1 MTKSSKGVSMAIS
14 ICNVHTNTIQ
24 REITPHGSAQFPVA
38 CYEDNMELMDV
49 PLHWHDE
56 FEFILATKGTVTL
69 HIGTVHLSVPK
80 GSAVFINSGCL
91 HSVESAVHKASV
103 LRSLVIHP
111 RFVGRAIDSYFWQQ
125 QIKP

>member
-1 MTKSSKGVSMAIS
+1 MAIS

-49 PLHWHDE
+49 TLHWHDE